1 LSSEAAFGGD
11 AVKRSADLD
20 WPDTALFRRQR
31 RRVDQPPANDFV
43 VAITPSSHTG
53 VSGTGKTTLAT
64 TLAKSFD
71 VSESGFDAEKKAT
84 LDAGKLAY
92 EVVPSVEPGSAVI
105 FDEAQGA
112 PGTDSVNSRRGMK
125 SESLDAINGILANRD
140 KRLTLILVGQQLAM
154 LDKNLFPMIDAWLLI
169 RKEPSDPTGPLVTH
183 HKLYIEDYDLR
194 SPDIKTP
201 GVEDLRWG
209 PLPADD
215 PDYSAMEKKKQ
226 RAKQRRSASDN
237 EEADDPT
244 ALPDDISQW
253 PKSKRDLALKM
264 AYESGASQSEL
275 ADRVDLQQA
284 TISRIV
290 NGQA

>member
-11 AVKRSADLD
+11 AVKRSTDLD

-31 RRVDQPPANDFV
+31 RRVDEPPANDFV

-71 VSESGFDAEKKAT
+71 VSEDGFDAEEKAT

-92 EVVPSVEPGSAVI
+92 EVVPSVQPGSAVI

-215 PDYSAMEKKKQ
+215 PDYSVMERKKQ
-226 RAKQRRSASDN
+226 RAKSRRSESDN
-237 EEADDPT
+237 ENADDPT
-244 ALPDDISQW
+244 ALPDNVAEW

-264 AYESGASQSEL
+264 AWEAGASQPEL
-275 ADRVDLQQA
+275 ASQVDLDQS
-284 TISRIV
+284 TVSDIV
-290 NGQA
+290 NGKA

>member
-1 LSSEAAFGGD
+1 M
-11 AVKRSADLD
+11 KRSTDLD

-31 RRVDQPPANDFV
+31 RRVDEPPANDFV

-71 VSESGFDAEKKAT
+71 VSEDGFDAEEKAT

-92 EVVPSVEPGSAVI
+92 EVVPSVQPGSAVI

-215 PDYSAMEKKKQ
+215 PDYSVMERKKQ
-226 RAKQRRSASDN
+226 RAKSRRSESDN
-237 EEADDPT
+237 ENADDPT
-244 ALPDDISQW
+244 ALPDNVAEW

-264 AYESGASQSEL
+264 AWEAGASQPEL
-275 ADRVDLQQA
+275 ASQVDLDQS
-284 TISRIV
+284 TVSDIV
-290 NGQA
+290 NGKA